1 MLNGF
6 DGLSMIG
13 ISQTAA
19 DRARLDTTV
28 QLEMRDDID
37 YAGIVV
43 KKPWGKEWQVFRNP
57 EFSIWRLQIDPR
69 AETSMHCHPGK
80 TTMLIVQDGEVEITT
95 LGKQFS
101 MQPGNVLVIERGT
114 FHRTSS
120 KAGAVVMEIESPPIK
135 ADLVRIEDRYGRAGK
150 GYESCG

>member
-1 MLNGF
+1 MVNGF

-13 ISQTAA
+13 IAQTAA
-19 DRARLDTTV
+19 DREQLDGAAPIEV
-28 QLEMRDDID
+28 RDDID

-57 EFSIWRLQIDPR
+57 EFSIWRLEIDPG

-80 TTMLIVQDGEVEITT
+80 TTMLIVQDGEVLIST
-95 LGKQFS
+95 LGKRFS

-120 KAGAVVMEIESPPIK
+120 QAGAVVMEIESPPIK

-150 GYESCG
+150 GYEAN